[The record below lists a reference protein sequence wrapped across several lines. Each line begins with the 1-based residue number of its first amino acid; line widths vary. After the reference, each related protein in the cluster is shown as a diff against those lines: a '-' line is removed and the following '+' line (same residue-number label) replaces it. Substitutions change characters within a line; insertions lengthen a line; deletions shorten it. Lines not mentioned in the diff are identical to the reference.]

1 MNNEELAADLFET
14 QHELRM
20 CQNTRDL
27 LLARVEEGI
36 FKNATLRHAIGEHR
50 EVIESRC
57 VTPLMVFH
65 ASEKLWGVVK

>member
-36 FKNATLRHAIGEHR
+36 FENATLRHAIGEHKR
-50 EVIESRC
+50 DMLEIDGY
-57 VTPLMVFH
+57 VFKH
-65 ASEKLWGVVK
+65 DLKLWEVVK